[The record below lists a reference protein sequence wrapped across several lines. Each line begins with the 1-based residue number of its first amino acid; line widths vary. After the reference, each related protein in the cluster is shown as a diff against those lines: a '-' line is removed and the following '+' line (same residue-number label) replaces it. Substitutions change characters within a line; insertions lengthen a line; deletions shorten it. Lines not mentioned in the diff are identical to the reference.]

1 MQYAVL
7 HRKFVPVLFHAGNVH
22 FFGGNVDDDGVVFI
36 GGDAFGQFVARLYQ
50 IDVGFHPFGTD
61 NVVVVGGQGD
71 GGKYADRHDDELDIT
86 QNQAGQGQ
94 TCTALAAAFNLTAGD
109 MAENNGQQGE
119 EYRDYPADDAA
130 NQAGDG
136 QGIGALYRLGLLLVV
151 LAVV

>member
-1 MQYAVL
+1 M
-7 HRKFVPVLFHAGNVH
+7 
-22 FFGGNVDDDGVVFI
+22 
-36 GGDAFGQFVARLYQ
+36 
-50 IDVGFHPFGTD
+50 
-61 NVVVVGGQGD
+61 VGGQD
-71 GGKYADRHDDELDIT
+71 NGGKQAERHDDELDIP

-109 MAENNGQQGE
+109 VAENNGQQGE

-151 LAVV
+151 LSVV